1 MKYEI
6 DKEDNRL
13 LILRFADRK
22 TMNNALSKISQ
33 RYEQMEAVAE
43 GYNFPAEVVEKT
55 DEIYD
60 FVKKNKIAYI
70 IGVYSGKSIQHERLH
85 AKYYLDEEYKKKIDD
100 EWSEMDVKKREKI
113 SDFLKR
119 LGYCDK
125 VIVDEYQAYRYS
137 EKSNFFGIK
146 Y

>member
-1 MKYEI
+1 M
-6 DKEDNRL
+6 D
-13 LILRFADRK
+13 
-22 TMNNALSKISQ
+22 
-33 RYEQMEAVAE
+33 AVAE
-43 GYNFPAEVVEKT
+43 GYNFPAGFVEKT
-55 DEIYD
+55 DEIYN
-60 FVKKNKIAYI
+60 FVKKNKIEYI

-85 AKYYLDEEYKKKIDD
+85 AKYYLDAEYKKKIDD
-100 EWSEMDVKKREKI
+100 EWEEIDAKKREKI
-113 SDFLKR
+113 TDFLKR

>member
-13 LILRFADRK
+13 LILRFSDRT

-43 GYNFPAEVVEKT
+43 GYNFPAESVEKT
-55 DEIYD
+55 DEIYN
-60 FVKKNKIAYI
+60 FVKKNKIEYI

-85 AKYYLDEEYKKKIDD
+85 AKYYLDSEYKKKIDD
-100 EWSEMDVKKREKI
+100 EWEEMDAKKREKI
-113 SDFLKR
+113 MDFLKR

>member
-13 LILRFADRK
+13 LILRFSDRT

-43 GYNFPAEVVEKT
+43 GYNFPAESVEKT
-55 DEIYD
+55 DEIYN
-60 FVKKNKIAYI
+60 FVKKNKIEYI
-70 IGVYSGKSIQHERLH
+70 IGVYSEKSIQHERLH

-100 EWSEMDVKKREKI
+100 EWEEMDAKKREKI
-113 SDFLKR
+113 MDFLKR

>member
-6 DKEDNRL
+6 DKDDNRL
-13 LILRFADRK
+13 LILRFADK
-22 TMNNALSKISQ
+22 TTMNNALSKISQ

-43 GYNFPAEVVEKT
+43 GYNFPAGFVEKT
-55 DEIYD
+55 DEIYN
-60 FVKKNKIAYI
+60 FVKKNKIEYI

-85 AKYYLDEEYKKKIDD
+85 AKYYLDAEYKKKIDD
-100 EWSEMDVKKREKI
+100 EWEEMDAKKRGKI
-113 SDFLKR
+113 KDFLKR

>member
-6 DKEDNRL
+6 DKDDNRL
-13 LILRFADRK
+13 LILRFADK
-22 TMNNALSKISQ
+22 TTMNNALSKISQ

-43 GYNFPAEVVEKT
+43 GYNFPAVFVEKN
-55 DEIYD
+55 DEIYN
-60 FVKKNKIAYI
+60 FVKKNKIEYI

-85 AKYYLDEEYKKKIDD
+85 AKYYLDAEYKKKIDD
-100 EWSEMDVKKREKI
+100 EWEEMDAKKRGKI
-113 SDFLKR
+113 KDFLKR

>member
-13 LILRFADRK
+13 LILRFSDRT

-43 GYNFPAEVVEKT
+43 GYNFPAESVEKT
-55 DEIYD
+55 DEIYN
-60 FVKKNKIAYI
+60 FVKKNKIEYI
-70 IGVYSGKSIQHERLH
+70 IGVYSEKSIQHERLH
-85 AKYYLDEEYKKKIDD
+85 AKYYLDSEYKKKIDD
-100 EWSEMDVKKREKI
+100 EWEEMDAKKREKI
-113 SDFLKR
+113 MDFLKR

>member
-13 LILRFADRK
+13 LILRFADRT

-43 GYNFPAEVVEKT
+43 GYNFPSESVEKT
-55 DEIYD
+55 DEIYN
-60 FVKKNKIAYI
+60 FVKKNNIEYI

-85 AKYYLDEEYKKKIDD
+85 AKYYLDAEYKKKIDD
-100 EWSEMDVKKREKI
+100 EWEQMDAKKREKI
-113 SDFLKR
+113 MDFLKR